1 MDDNPQYIT
10 VEECEA
16 KIARAIDQ
24 HNKNATMIS
33 AALGSILLF
42 FYADGMIRMLER
54 VT

>member
-1 MDDNPQYIT
+1 MDDRYIT
-10 VEECEA
+10 VEECEE
-16 KIARAIDQ
+16 KIAAAIDQ

-42 FYADGMIRMLER
+42 FYADGMIRMIEK